1 MSDYH
6 VDRSSRP
13 AEMSRGGNA
22 RPGPGCRV
30 PTCRGSDWMEKQR
43 QEQGDRTAEW
53 KACKQWLTLR
63 AGLAREE
70 GKEGEEGSQKLVQS
84 VCVCVCVASQR
95 ERESEGERDL
105 RVCSHRQSGLC
116 QEVPAGAG
124 FDSAADRHRHT
135 YKHLQLPQKPAIVC
149 GTNKSFTT
157 FIHTSFANNASQA
170 RIHTHTHTHTEIQ

>member
-84 VCVCVCVASQR
+84 VCVWRVR
-95 ERESEGERDL
+95 ERERARERETWECAATDNQASVRKSRQAQDL
-105 RVCSHRQSGLC
+105 TL
-116 QEVPAGAG
+116 PLI
-124 FDSAADRHRHT
+124 DTDTHT
-135 YKHLQLPQKPAIVC
+135 NIYNYRRSLQLYVEQ
-149 GTNKSFTT
+149 TNPLLHSYTHHLPTMHHKL
-157 FIHTSFANNASQA
+157 AY
-170 RIHTHTHTHTEIQ
+170 THTHTHTEIQ